1 MTGCLGLGKR
11 RGYTRTVDTH
21 TQMRSTAH
29 DVRSD
34 TPGNGVSL
42 IVISDI
48 FECRQ
53 VPILI
58 GKVSEPF
65 LTISFSHHMNMII
78 LIDKEHVTEIVSRY

>member
-1 MTGCLGLGKR
+1 
-11 RGYTRTVDTH
+11 
-21 TQMRSTAH
+21 MRSTAH

-53 VPILI
+53 VPITLLEKQ
-58 GKVSEPF
+58 GPQRCELQVEAK
-65 LTISFSHHMNMII
+65 
-78 LIDKEHVTEIVSRY
+78 